1 MAEQTTFNT
10 TTDLSVE
17 MKTFYDKRLL
27 DRLLPNL
34 GLLKH
39 GQKRPIPKNGGKTI
53 EFRKFNSLAPATTAL
68 TEGVPPTPTKLSVSK
83 INARVDQY
91 GDYVEV
97 TDVLDATAIDP
108 VISETVELQGEQAAE
123 TIERV
128 VKDILMDTPSVY
140 NVGGGLDEDEIEET
154 DHITGNDILNLQTIL
169 KRSNIKPFGDGYY
182 KGYFAPEQLAD
193 LMRDELWRDVST
205 YNNSGKN
212 IEDGEIG
219 RFRQFKF
226 IDSTLVEPVENTA
239 GVNVYSGLAIGR
251 DAYGIVD
258 IENGS
263 KPKSIIKL
271 AKDDSS
277 DVGNPLNQISTIG
290 WKAFFTAVRLND
302 LALIRVNS
310 SATDVS
316 GAVIQRVTGSAGSV
330 PAGGG
335 AEMIANQAAIQS
347 VNAYSNTITVNVDV
361 DSLSDYTSSDPVQA
375 QKGDVNWLGLLIHTN
390 AEDITQLKYNGSS
403 LSAADVAEATA
414 CGGEAGDI
422 ILWIVADT
430 VKTTPKIFTL
440 SGDNYKTTEVT
451 VEINDLGE

>member
-1 MAEQTTFNT
+1 M
-10 TTDLSVE
+10 VE
-17 MKTFYDKRLL
+17 
-27 DRLLPNL
+27 
-34 GLLKH
+34 
-39 GQKRPIPKNGGKTI
+39 KTI
-53 EFRKFNSLAPATTAL
+53 EFRKFNSLSPATTAL
-68 TEGVPPTPTKLSVSK
+68 TEGVPPTPTKLSVSN
-83 INARVDQY
+83 ITATVDQY

-108 VISETVELQGEQAAE
+108 IISETVELQGEQAAE

-128 VKDILMDTPSVY
+128 VKDILMDTTSVY
-140 NVGGGLDEDEIEET
+140 NVGGGLNEDAIIAT

-182 KGYFAPEQLAD
+182 KGYFAPEQIAD
-193 LMRDELWRDVST
+193 LMRDQQWRDVST

-226 IDSTLVEPVENTA
+226 IDSTLVEPVENTT
-239 GVNVYSGLAIGR
+239 GINVYSGLAIGR

-290 WKAFFTAVRLND
+290 WKALFTAVRLDD

-316 GAVIQRVTGSAGSV
+316 AILEDEVVVETGGETGGEGGDAGSGD
-330 PAGGG
+330 AG
-335 AEMIANQAAIQS
+335 S
-347 VNAYSNTITVNVDV
+347 
-361 DSLSDYTSSDPVQA
+361 
-375 QKGDVNWLGLLIHTN
+375 GD
-390 AEDITQLKYNGSS
+390 AGSG
-403 LSAADVAEATA
+403 E
-414 CGGEAGDI
+414 GGEA
-422 ILWIVADT
+422 
-430 VKTTPKIFTL
+430 
-440 SGDNYKTTEVT
+440 
-451 VEINDLGE
+451 